1 MDVLTND
8 LAYIALFEG
17 DRLLGYQVCIGGGL
31 GMTHN
36 KPRTYPRLATPIGF
50 VGPDDLLRVAEAVI
64 KLQRDHGD
72 RSDRRRARLQ
82 NIWSMT
88 WGWTG

>member
-36 KPRTYPRLATPIGF
+36 KPRTYPRLATP
-50 VGPDDLLRVAEAVI
+50 VVLSVPTTCSAWP
-64 KLQRDHGD
+64 
-72 RSDRRRARLQ
+72 RR
-82 NIWSMT
+82 
-88 WGWTG
+88 